1 MIREVTKAI
10 KNSSLDDETKKKL
23 TPKNVIMPRIYDL
36 PKTQKTGIPL
46 RPIVNTIGSPTYDL
60 AKHLAKALKPLV
72 GKTFSF
78 IKYSSEL
85 VSKMKEWKM
94 SDNDLLTSFDVVSL
108 YTKIPINEAV
118 EVIKKVSNPE
128 TTHLVEICL
137 RSTYFCFQGEIYEQT
152 KGVAKGSPLS
162 PIVANLFMED
172 LEEKVINSSPQK
184 PRWWLRFVDVVFS
197 NWPHGEDKL
206 VEFQE
211 HLNS

>member
-78 IKYSSEL
+78 IKDSSEL
-85 VSKMKEWKM
+85 ISKMKEWKM

-118 EVIKKVSNPE
+118 EVIKKVSDPE
-128 TTHLVEICL
+128 TAHLVEICL
-137 RSTYFCFQGEIYEQT
+137 MSTYFGFQGEIYE
-152 KGVAKGSPLS
+152 
-162 PIVANLFMED
+162 
-172 LEEKVINSSPQK
+172 
-184 PRWWLRFVDVVFS
+184 
-197 NWPHGEDKL
+197 
-206 VEFQE
+206 
-211 HLNS
+211 